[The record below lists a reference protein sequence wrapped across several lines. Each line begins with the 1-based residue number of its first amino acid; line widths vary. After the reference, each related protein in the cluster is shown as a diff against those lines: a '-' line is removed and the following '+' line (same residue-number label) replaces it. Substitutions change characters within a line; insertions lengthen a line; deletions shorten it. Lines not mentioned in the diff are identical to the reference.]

1 MKCLLKEQ
9 LIQRTGITPDE
20 TQEEPGP
27 ESPHSAR
34 NLHVPVAP
42 DPGRVTEH
50 RRVKWPPASKGRQWL
65 QFDDDVDT
73 ILESAAK
80 GDTDGKLKTMA
91 TIIISLAVERFGTVE
106 KLGTKTPYMNNRRA
120 EKISQL
126 RQELRVLKRQY
137 KVAREEERDALSELR
152 GILRKKLTTLRRAEW
167 HRRRG
172 KERAKRTPLESP
184 SSCLGKNEV
193 ETLFVP
199 KRRSTTISATHTV
212 MLLGRNT

>member
-20 TQEEPGP
+20 TQEEPGT

-50 RRVKWPPASKGRQWL
+50 RRVKWPPASKERQWL

-120 EKISQL
+120 EKISQGYSSPSYP
-126 RQELRVLKRQY
+126 VLPWPCTCWSSQQK
-137 KVAREEERDALSELR
+137 SS
-152 GILRKKLTTLRRAEW
+152 AEVW
-167 HRRRG
+167 N
-172 KERAKRTPLESP
+172 LESSSP
-184 SSCLGKNEV
+184 S
-193 ETLFVP
+193 
-199 KRRSTTISATHTV
+199 
-212 MLLGRNT
+212 